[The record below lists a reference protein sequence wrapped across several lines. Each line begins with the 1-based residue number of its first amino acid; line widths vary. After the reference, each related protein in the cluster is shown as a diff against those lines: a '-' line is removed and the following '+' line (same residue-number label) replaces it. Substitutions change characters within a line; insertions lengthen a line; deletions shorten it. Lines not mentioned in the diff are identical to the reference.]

1 MFRGI
6 AIAAFIIGPFLT
18 VFANAESDIKRLE
31 ISSNAIANNKIGL
44 SATRHISV
52 YLPDGYD
59 RSDKRYPVIYLLPN
73 LFDTDQSFFTTYGAK
88 GVFDTAIASRVIK
101 PTIFVAIDSSTPLG
115 SGLYV
120 NSPVTGNWEDLLVRE
135 VVPYIDQNYR
145 TLARAESRG
154 ILGDRMGGHGAL
166 RYAMRYPELFSVIYA
181 MAPVGTAG
189 YGVQIMQSR
198 PNWDILESA
207 RTLDDVKVE
216 PFSQIFTA
224 IYQAHL
230 PNPDKPPLYVDLPAH
245 KVEGHLMI
253 DAQLTAK
260 LEDSFFIERQLSR
273 YGNNLKRLRALK
285 LDWGRND
292 AIYDHVVGNQNLVRA
307 FDELGIPYEAEE
319 YHGGW
324 SDGRWGED
332 GRVMTDVL
340 PFFGRHLEFD
350 DLR

>member
-1 MFRGI
+1 MFRS
-6 AIAAFIIGPFLT
+6 ALVAAFAAITLWDFSAYAASK
-18 VFANAESDIKRLE
+18 VERLE
-31 ISSNAIANNKIGL
+31 ISSDALALNKIGL
-44 SATRHISV
+44 SARRHISV
-52 YLPDGYD
+52 YLPDGYET
-59 RSDKRYPVIYLLPN
+59 SGLRYPVIYLLPN
-73 LFDTDQSFFTTYGAK
+73 LFDTDQSFFTTYGAAT
-88 GVFDTAIASRVIK
+88 VFDAAIVSRVID
-101 PTIFVAIDSSTPLG
+101 PVIFVAGDFSTPLG

-135 VVPYIDQNYR
+135 IVPYVDQHYR

-154 ILGDRMGGHGAL
+154 LLGDRMGGHGAL
-166 RYAMRYPELFSVIYA
+166 RYALKYPDFFSVIYA

-198 PNWDILESA
+198 PNWEVLESA
-207 RTLDDVKVE
+207 RTLDDVKKD

-245 KVEGHLMI
+245 KVAGHLTI

-273 YGNNLKRLRALK
+273 YANNLKRLRALK

-324 SDGRWGED
+324 DDGRWGKD
-332 GRVMTDVL
+332 GRVMTDIL
-340 PFFGRHLEFD
+340 PFFARHMLSED
-350 DLR
+350 R